1 MTQKSHPKPRLFD
14 HLRLVLALLVTLIF
28 IFPVVWM
35 IATGFKTGNQ
45 AFSNSTSFFFKPS
58 LDNYRD
64 VFFKSDFKSALITS
78 LRTVSISVV
87 LTVLLASGIAYP
99 MARFPS
105 KGMNRMSSWII
116 SLRIVPPIVT
126 IIPLFLLLRTI
137 KLTGS
142 IWSLVLVYTF
152 MNMPLA
158 VWLLR
163 GFFKEVPREI
173 EEAAEID
180 GLDSTRIFFKI
191 VLPLSAPGVVATA
204 LLSFVFAWNDFL
216 FANILSGA
224 TTRTATVGL
233 TEFVTPVGTAW
244 TTIMAAGTLV
254 VIPVW
259 VAALFAQKYLVRGL
273 TMGSVK

>member
-1 MTQKSHPKPRLFD
+1 MSQKLHRKPRALD
-14 HLRLVLALLVTLIF
+14 HLRLVLGLLVTLIF

-58 LDNYRD
+58 LDNYRE
-64 VFFKSDFKSALITS
+64 VLFKSDFKSAIMTS
-78 LRTVSISVV
+78 LRAVSISVV
-87 LTVLLASGIAYP
+87 FTVLLASGIAYP
-99 MARFPS
+99 MARYPS
-105 KGMNRMSSWII
+105 KGMNRLSSWII

-142 IWSLVLVYTF
+142 IWSLVLVYMF

-180 GLDSTRIFFKI
+180 GLDSKRIFFKI
-191 VLPLSAPGVVATA
+191 VLPLSAPGVVATG

-259 VAALFAQKYLVRGL
+259 IAALFAQKYLVRGL